1 MERNQSLLLRLF
13 QATGIRWR
21 NIPTFSSSF
30 LIKEFVRVLFVTF
43 LSRVT
48 KKVRRKRVFFQE
60 TKSYFKNGTKNILK
74 A

>member
-1 MERNQSLLLRLF
+1 MERNQSFLLRLF
-13 QATGIRWR
+13 QATNIRWR
-21 NIPTFSSSF
+21 NIPTPASF
-30 LIKEFVRVLFVTF
+30 LIKEFVRVLFVTL